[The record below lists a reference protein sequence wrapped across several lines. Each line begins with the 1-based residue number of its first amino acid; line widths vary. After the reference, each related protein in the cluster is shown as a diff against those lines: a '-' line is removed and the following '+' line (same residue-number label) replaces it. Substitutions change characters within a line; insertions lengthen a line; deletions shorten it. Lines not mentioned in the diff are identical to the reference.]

1 MVNERPI
8 ERHPQS
14 PEEGTYLC
22 PNDLLLGRATARAP
36 HGPFL
41 KTTNPN
47 HRHEFVQKSVD
58 SFWKKW
64 TRDYFPSLIVR
75 QKWHTERQN
84 LQEGDI
90 VLFQDSNLVR
100 DNWKLGRV
108 SQIFPSQDGKVRK
121 VEVRYKNPQP
131 GEPTNEY
138 RDRILCGI
146 RSQALRK
153 RLLCEA
159 DQFLQKAM
167 DTCKATEHSR
177 VQVKTFNN
185 SGKSSVDKIG
195 KKHNRPIRS
204 HEQRKDE
211 HTPRNTSKPQR
222 TEQHTQRN
230 CGRNHQPKQCP
241 AYGKQCNNCNKLK
254 HFGKYCRSV
263 QNYATDSRK
272 PVRGRIRQ

>member
-36 HGPFL
+36 RGPFP

-75 QKWHTERQN
+75 QKWHTERRN
-84 LQEGDI
+84 LKEGDI

-100 DNWKLGRV
+100 GNWKLGRV
-108 SQIFPSQDGKVRK
+108 SQVFPSQDGKVRK

-138 RDRILCGI
+138 RGKNFATLQRPVQRLVVILPVD
-146 RSQALRK
+146 
-153 RLLCEA
+153 A
-159 DQFLQKAM
+159 DKA
-167 DTCKATEHSR
+167 KNGGSFVAP
-177 VQVKTFNN
+177 
-185 SGKSSVDKIG
+185 IG
-195 KKHNRPIRS
+195 
-204 HEQRKDE
+204 Q
-211 HTPRNTSKPQR
+211 T
-222 TEQHTQRN
+222 
-230 CGRNHQPKQCP
+230 
-241 AYGKQCNNCNKLK
+241 
-254 HFGKYCRSV
+254 
-263 QNYATDSRK
+263 
-272 PVRGRIRQ
+272 